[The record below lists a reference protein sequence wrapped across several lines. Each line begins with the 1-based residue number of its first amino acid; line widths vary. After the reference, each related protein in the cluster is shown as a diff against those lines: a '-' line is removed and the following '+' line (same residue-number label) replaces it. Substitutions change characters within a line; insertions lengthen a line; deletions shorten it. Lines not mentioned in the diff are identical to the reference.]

1 MPTPTL
7 VNSRS
12 PIPVQADRMNR
23 IENRLARLDQQIATG
38 EKFTE
43 AAEDPAGA
51 ARVALLQRMQAR
63 LDADEKAVNRAN
75 DRLSL
80 AETAIAT
87 GADAVLRARDLAL
100 TASNG
105 SSSAETRQVILA
117 EVQVLRQQL
126 LEAANS
132 RDEGGR
138 YIFAGSRGSA
148 PAFAADADG
157 VIQWQGFAAA
167 PGAEAA
173 GIATAAPPAGPE
185 LFGDAETGAFAQLQA
200 LEAALQEPDA
210 DLRASALNSVLEG
223 LQPAHDRLV
232 TGQAKLGAGMAR
244 LAVESER
251 IATARLNSKEALTNA
266 KGLDL
271 TQAFTELEA
280 LKLTLSAAQGSFT
293 AIYDGTLFDRLG

>member
-1 MPTPTL
+1 MPTPVM

-23 IENRLARLDQQIATG
+23 IENRLARLDRQIASG

-51 ARVALLQRMQAR
+51 ARAALLQRLQGR
-63 LDADEKAVNRAN
+63 LTADEKAVNRAH
-75 DRLSL
+75 DRLSM
-80 AETAIAT
+80 AETAIES

-105 SSSAETRQVILA
+105 TSSDETRRVILA

-126 LEAANS
+126 LDAANS

-138 YIFAGSRGSA
+138 YIFAGSRGGQA
-148 PAFAADADG
+148 AYAADADG

-167 PGAEAA
+167 PGAEAV
-173 GIATAAPPAGPE
+173 GIGTAATPSGPE
-185 LFGDAETGAFAQLQA
+185 LFGDAATGAFARLQA

-210 DLRASALNSVLEG
+210 ELRATALNAVLEG
-223 LQPAHDRLV
+223 LQPAYDRLV
-232 TGQAKLGAGMAR
+232 TGQARLGAGMAR
-244 LAVESER
+244 LAQESER
-251 IATARLNSKEALTNA
+251 IATARLNATEALTDV

-271 TQAFTELEA
+271 TQAITEMEA